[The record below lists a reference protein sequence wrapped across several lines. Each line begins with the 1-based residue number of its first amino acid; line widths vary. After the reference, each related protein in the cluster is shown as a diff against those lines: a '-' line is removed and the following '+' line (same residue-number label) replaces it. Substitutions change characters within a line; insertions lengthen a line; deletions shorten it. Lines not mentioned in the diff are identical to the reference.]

1 MSSFTIIKSY
11 IQARVNEKK
20 SREKI
25 LCLQENKF
33 RKMIKFAYKNSSF
46 YHDLYRSKGISGK
59 DLDVIKID
67 DLPVVD
73 KDIIMDNFDD
83 VITTQDIDKQ
93 SILDFLE
100 KSKDPNELYLN
111 KYHVVHTSG
120 SSGKISKT
128 RQ

>member
-11 IQARVNEKK
+11 IQARVSEKR

-25 LCLQENKF
+25 LCLQEKKF

-46 YHDLYRSKGISGK
+46 YHDLYRSKGISER

-73 KDIIMDNFDD
+73 KDGIMDNFDD

-100 KSKDPNELYLN
+100 KSEDWSFCLQQEGL
-111 KYHVVHTSG
+111 G
-120 SSGKISKT
+120 
-128 RQ
+128 